1 MGVLSWILNRFFRRA
16 PARAV
21 VAVPSARPS
30 AADARRREPREP
42 RTSAAEPAATP
53 FPSAITHL
61 PHPDRVAVESIPE
74 REAVWLDAIERR
86 VVAGDFDLP
95 QLPSTTLAVVELA
108 ADPDAAAAR
117 LAALVERDPV
127 LSSELLKTANSVLF
141 SGTAPAQTLQQA
153 VVRLGARQL
162 RGLAFA
168 LQMKRVVS
176 RAKGLTAYAD
186 SFWRQATSMAK
197 LAREVAAAARL
208 DEDEAFLVGL
218 LHDIGKVPLL
228 DLIAREV
235 NQRSDVS
242 RALVGRVFAKFHEQV
257 GSQLA
262 TRWSLPFDLAKV
274 AGCHHDFAA
283 NTASPRFAALAS
295 LVHGLDLQLAL
306 GSEPSFYELR
316 QRPEFEVLGIAPEA
330 RGVLLK
336 ACVAAFQAAQA
347 ESNAFAAPRP

>member
-1 MGVLSWILNRFFRRA
+1 MGVLSWIHSLFRRRSRSRVGVAA
-16 PARAV
+16 PS
-21 VAVPSARPS
+21 SA
-30 AADARRREPREP
+30 
-42 RTSAAEPAATP
+42 TTPATGVIGATRSEAKPQP
-53 FPSAITHL
+53 FPAAITHL
-61 PHPDRVAVESIPE
+61 PHPDRVGVESIPE
-74 REAVWLDAIERR
+74 REAAWLDGIERR
-86 VVAGDFDLP
+86 VLAGDFDLP
-95 QLPSTTLAVVELA
+95 QLPSTTLAVVQLA

-117 LAALVERDPV
+117 LSALVERDPV

-141 SGTAPAQTLQQA
+141 SGAAPAQTLQQA

-197 LAREVAAAARL
+197 LAREVAAAAQM

-228 DLIAREV
+228 DLIGREV

-242 RALVGRVFAKFHEQV
+242 RALVGRVFAKFHETV
-257 GSQLA
+257 GARLA
-262 TRWSLPFDLAKV
+262 QRWSLPAHLAQV
-274 AGCHHDFAA
+274 AARHHDFAS
-283 NTASPRFAALAS
+283 NTDAPRWAALAS

-316 QRPEFEVLGIAPEA
+316 QRPEFDVLGIDPAV
-330 RGVLLK
+330 RGSLLR
-336 ACVAAFQAAQA
+336 ACVAAFAAAQD
-347 ESNAFAAPRP
+347 ESKAFASPTT

>member
-1 MGVLSWILNRFFRRA
+1 MGALSWFQRWFGGRRSARVDIALPGTRAATRAASA
-16 PARAV
+16 PAPA
-21 VAVPSARPS
+21 
-30 AADARRREPREP
+30 PRGGVE
-42 RTSAAEPAATP
+42 APA
-53 FPSAITHL
+53 FPAAITHL
-61 PHPDRVAVESIPE
+61 PHPDRVGVESIPE
-74 REAVWLDAIERR
+74 REAAWLDAIERR
-86 VVAGDFDLP
+86 VLAGDFELP

-197 LAREVAAAARL
+197 LAREVAAAARM
-208 DEDEAFLVGL
+208 DEDQAFLVGL

-228 DLIAREV
+228 DLIGREV
-235 NQRSDVS
+235 NRRSDIS
-242 RALVGRVFAKFHEQV
+242 RALVGRVFTRFHETV
-257 GSQLA
+257 GAKLA
-262 TRWSLPFDLAKV
+262 ERWSLPADLTAV
-274 AGCHHDFAA
+274 AGHHHDFAGNA
-283 NTASPRFAALAS
+283 TSPRFAALAS

-306 GSEPSFYELR
+306 GSEPSFYDLR
-316 QRPEFEVLGIAPEA
+316 QRAEFDVLGIAPEQ
-330 RGVLLK
+330 RGPVLR
-336 ACVAAFQAAQA
+336 ACVSAFASAQA
-347 ESNAFAAPRP
+347 EAKAFAAPHP